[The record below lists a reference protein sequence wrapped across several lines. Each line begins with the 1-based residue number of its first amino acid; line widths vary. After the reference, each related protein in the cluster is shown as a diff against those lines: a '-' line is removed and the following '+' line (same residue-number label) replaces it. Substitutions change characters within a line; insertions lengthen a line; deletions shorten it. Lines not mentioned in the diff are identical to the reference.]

1 MRDTPPLFP
10 VRVAGTWPGPDWYRD
25 PAGRH
30 ALRYWDGAAWTARV
44 ADGRIESIDVVDP
57 ERLAALHETGGDLR
71 GGWPWIVAP
80 ACVATFL
87 VAEVLVVLAARGMRW
102 AGEGGIWPIA
112 LGATIL
118 YGALLVA
125 ALVAHHRYGE
135 RSFVDTFGLRFRWSD
150 LAWGFV
156 LSVAARIAAVVVVL
170 PLLLIDPD
178 LIGTN
183 VPGDDVALDVG
194 LLLALTVTAGIA
206 APLVEEI
213 FFRGL
218 LQRSLET
225 RLRPWL
231 AVAITSVLFGC
242 AHINL
247 DLGRGNVG
255 LVLVTGI
262 GGAFFGVATRVQRRI
277 GLSIVAHALYNAIPV
292 ALVWAVR

>member
-1 MRDTPPLFP
+1 VTDTPPASL
-10 VRVAGTWPGPDWYRD
+10 RVAGTWPGPDWYRD

-30 ALRYWDGAAWTARV
+30 ALRYWDGTAWTDRV
-44 ADGRIESIDVVDP
+44 ADGRTESVDAVDP
-57 ERLAALHETGGDLR
+57 ERLAVLHETGGDLR
-71 GGWPWIVAP
+71 AAWPWGMAV

-87 VAEVLVVLAARGMRW
+87 VAELLIVFASRGMRW

-112 LGATIL
+112 IGATLL
-118 YGALLVA
+118 YGALLVTSV
-125 ALVAHHRYGE
+125 VAHRRYGE
-135 RSFVDTFGLRFRWSD
+135 RSFLDTFGLRFRWSD
-150 LAWGFV
+150 IAWGFL
-156 LSVAARIAAVVVVL
+156 LSIAARVAAVIVVL
-170 PLLLIDPD
+170 PIVLIEPD

-183 VPGDDVALDVG
+183 VPGEDVPLDLG

-206 APLVEEI
+206 APLVEEV

-225 RLRPWL
+225 RLRPWV
-231 AVAITSVLFGC
+231 AVAISSVLFGF
-242 AHINL
+242 AHVNL

-262 GGAFFGVATRVQRRI
+262 GGAFFGVAARWQRRI
-277 GLSIVAHALYNAIPV
+277 GLSIVAHAAYNAIPV